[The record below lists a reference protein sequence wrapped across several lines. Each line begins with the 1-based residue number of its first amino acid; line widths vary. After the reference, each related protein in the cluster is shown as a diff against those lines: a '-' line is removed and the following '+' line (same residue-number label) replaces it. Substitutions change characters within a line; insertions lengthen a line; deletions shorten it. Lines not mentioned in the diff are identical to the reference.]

1 MTQALRKSAIAGLT
15 ALLLFS
21 SLAIAPAAVAYD
33 PAYAVPTGLKST
45 GQTDTTVSLSW
56 DKSVNLPR
64 YRVQVYTKP
73 DMSDAVYYRFT
84 DSAVVIPNLVKSTEY
99 KFRVRGISADGLV
112 SLTAYSA
119 AVTATTAAAPVS
131 TAPTYAVPTG
141 LKSTAQTD
149 TTVSLSWDKSA
160 NVPRYRV
167 QVYTKADM
175 SDAVYYRFT
184 ESSVVI
190 PNLVKGTQY
199 KFRVRGISADGLVS
213 LTAYSAAI
221 TASTAAAPAY
231 TVPTGL
237 KSTAQTDT
245 TVSLSWDKSANLP
258 RYRVQV
264 YTKADMSDAVY
275 YRFTETAVVIPNL
288 VKGTQYKFRVR
299 GISADGLVSLTAYS
313 AAVTAT
319 TAAAPAAAYTVPT
332 GLQATA
338 TGPDSIA
345 VSWNPVANAPGYRVQ
360 VYSRSDMSDS
370 IYKRFTEVSGTMSGL
385 SPNTAYFARVRVIG
399 PAGENLTAYSPAVTF
414 TTPSVSPTT
423 PTAPTTPTGFTGTST
438 HRTVDLSW
446 NPVPNAPGYR
456 LAVATKADMSDAS
469 WHRYYGINTAEIRGL
484 NALTAY
490 YFQVRVIDE
499 AGTSLSAYTPV
510 LSLATKAEP
519 PAQPALS
526 NPLTVASYN
535 VMCANCVAESDSNTN
550 ALPWSERRSAVV
562 ENIKSRMPDIIGV
575 QEASQG
581 WLNEPGQT
589 GGLSQFEDLQ
599 QRLNNAGANYAISN
613 NKRNNC
619 IDSTTPTNCVY
630 ADQGASQGT
639 RIFYNAATVELVKT
653 GSKALPLASVPENPR
668 FFAWAIAK
676 QKSTGKLFFFGDTH
690 LSTSKADGFYELRKQ
705 QAETIVSVIKQEN
718 SAGLPVLM
726 TGDLNSSK
734 WQKPSNAPYDVFTNF
749 GLVDPLGNDYWEDFP
764 SMAATAEKRINAHL
778 DSWNGF
784 ATLAPGVGDKSAN
797 GSYIDY
803 ILTSKMRV
811 SQWETVANIDSAG
824 NFAGI
829 IPSDHNMLVATVGL
843 P

>member
-1 MTQALRKSAIAGLT
+1 MQTNRLPQSLRKSAIAVLT
-15 ALLLFS
+15 ALLLVS
-21 SLAIAPAAVAYD
+21 SIAIAPASVAYD

-45 GQTDTTVSLSW
+45 GQTDTTISLSW
-56 DKSVNLPR
+56 EKSANVPR

-84 DSAVVIPNLVKSTEY
+84 ESAVVIPNLVKS
-99 KFRVRGISADGLV
+99 
-112 SLTAYSA
+112 
-119 AVTATTAAAPVS
+119 
-131 TAPTYAVPTG
+131 
-141 LKSTAQTD
+141 
-149 TTVSLSWDKSA
+149 
-160 NVPRYRV
+160 
-167 QVYTKADM
+167 
-175 SDAVYYRFT
+175 
-184 ESSVVI
+184 
-190 PNLVKGTQY
+190 TQY

-237 KSTAQTDT
+237 QT
-245 TVSLSWDKSANLP
+245 TV
-258 RYRVQV
+258 
-264 YTKADMSDAVY
+264 
-275 YRFTETAVVIPNL
+275 
-288 VKGTQYKFRVR
+288 
-299 GISADGLVSLTAYS
+299 
-313 AAVTAT
+313 
-319 TAAAPAAAYTVPT
+319 
-332 GLQATA
+332 
-338 TGPDSIA
+338 TGPNSIS

-360 VYSRSDMSDS
+360 VYSKADMSDS
-370 IYKRFTEVSGTMSGL
+370 VYKRFTEVSGAMSGL
-385 SPNTAYFARVRVIG
+385 LPKTAYFARVRVIG
-399 PAGENLTAYSPAVTF
+399 AAGENLTAYSPAVTF
-414 TTPSVSPTT
+414 TTPSASY
-423 PTAPTTPTGFTGTST
+423 TTPTGFTGTT
-438 HRTVDLSW
+438 TYRTADLAW

-456 LAVATKADMSDAS
+456 LAVATKADMSDAQ
-469 WHRYYGINTAEIRGL
+469 WHRYYGTNTAELRGL

-510 LSLATKAEP
+510 LNLATKAEP
-519 PAQPALS
+519 PAPPALS

-535 VMCANCVAESDSNTN
+535 VMCANCTAESDTNTN
-550 ALPWSERRSAVV
+550 ALPWSERRGAVV
-562 ENIKSRMPDIIGV
+562 ANIKSRMPDIIGV

-581 WLNEPGQT
+581 WLNEPGQA
-589 GGLSQFEDLQ
+589 GGLSQFEDLL
-599 QRLNNAGANYAISN
+599 QRLKDAGANYAISN

-619 IDSTTPTNCVY
+619 VDSTTPTNCVY

-639 RIFYNAATVELVKT
+639 RIFYNPATVELVKT

-705 QAETIVSVIKQEN
+705 QAEAIVSVIKQEN
-718 SAGLPVLM
+718 AAGLPVLM

-764 SMAATAEKRINAHL
+764 SMEATAEKRINAHL

-784 ATLAPGVGDKSAN
+784 ASVAPGVANKSAN

-803 ILTSKMRV
+803 ILTTRMRV

-824 NFAGI
+824 SFVGI
-829 IPSDHNMLVATVGL
+829 IPSDHNMLVAKVGL

>member
-1 MTQALRKSAIAGLT
+1 MQTKRLSPALRKSAVAVLT
-15 ALLLFS
+15 ALLLVS
-21 SLAIAPAAVAYD
+21 SIAIAPASVAYD
-33 PAYAVPTGLKST
+33 PAYAVPVGLKST
-45 GQTDTTVSLSW
+45 G
-56 DKSVNLPR
+56 
-64 YRVQVYTKP
+64 
-73 DMSDAVYYRFT
+73 
-84 DSAVVIPNLVKSTEY
+84 
-99 KFRVRGISADGLV
+99 
-112 SLTAYSA
+112 
-119 AVTATTAAAPVS
+119 
-131 TAPTYAVPTG
+131 
-141 LKSTAQTD
+141 QTD

-184 ESSVVI
+184 ESAVVI
-190 PNLVKGTQY
+190 PNLVKSTQY

-221 TASTAAAPAY
+221 TATTAAAPAY
-231 TVPTGL
+231 IAPTYAVPTGL
-237 KSTAQTDT
+237 KSTGQTDT
-245 TVSLSWDKSANLP
+245 TVSLSWVKSANVP

-264 YTKADMSDAVY
+264 YTKPDMSDAVY
-275 YRFTETAVVIPNL
+275 YRFTDSAVVIPNL
-288 VKGTQYKFRVR
+288 VKSTQYKFRVR

-313 AAVTAT
+313 AAITAT
-319 TAAAPAAAYTVPT
+319 TAAGPAYTVPT
-332 GLQATA
+332 GLKTTV
-338 TGPDSIA
+338 TGPNSIS

-360 VYSRSDMSDS
+360 VYSKADMSDS
-370 IYKRFTEVSGTMSGL
+370 VYKRFTEVSGAMSGL
-385 SPNTAYFARVRVIG
+385 TPKTAYFARVRVIG
-399 PAGENLTAYSPAVTF
+399 AAGENLTAYSPAVTF
-414 TTPSVSPTT
+414 TTPAASY
-423 PTAPTTPTGFTGTST
+423 TTPTGFTGTTT

-456 LAVATKADMSDAS
+456 LAVATKADMSDAA
-469 WHRYYGINTAEIRGL
+469 WHRYYGTNTAELRGL

-510 LSLATKAEP
+510 LNLATKAEP
-519 PAQPALS
+519 PAPPALS

-535 VMCANCVAESDSNTN
+535 VMCANCTAESDTNTN

-562 ENIKSRMPDIIGV
+562 ANIKSRMPDIIGV

-589 GGLSQFEDLQ
+589 GGLSQFEDLL
-599 QRLNNAGANYAISN
+599 QRLKDAGANYAISN

-619 IDSTTPTNCVY
+619 VDSTTPTNCVY

-639 RIFYNAATVELVKT
+639 RIYYNPATVELVKT
-653 GSKALPLASVPENPR
+653 GTKALPLASVPENPR

-705 QAETIVSVIKQEN
+705 QAEAIVSVIKQEN
-718 SAGLPVLM
+718 VAGLPVLM

-764 SMAATAEKRINAHL
+764 SMAATAEKRINAYL

-784 ATLAPGVGDKSAN
+784 ASVAPGVDNKSAN

-824 NFAGI
+824 NFTGI
-829 IPSDHNMLVATVGL
+829 IPSDHNMLVAKVGL